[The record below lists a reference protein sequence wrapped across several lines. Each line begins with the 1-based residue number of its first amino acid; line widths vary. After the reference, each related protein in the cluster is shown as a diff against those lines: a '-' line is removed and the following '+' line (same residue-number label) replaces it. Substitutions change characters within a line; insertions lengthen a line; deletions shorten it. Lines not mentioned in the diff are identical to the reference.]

1 MIKWIFIIVAAN
13 ALIDGAL
20 AVACL
25 TSGRKTDG
33 RICNERSRK

>member
-25 TSGRKTDG
+25 TSGRLREHDEP
-33 RICNERSRK
+33 N